1 MEDIYF
7 DDFIRHK
14 LYGSQGYYK
23 SSLTINEKNDFIT
36 SPNISDFFGNVIG
49 KFIAEKIH
57 NKFNKEKFN
66 VIEIGSNDGTLSL
79 HVLDYLSKFN
89 NKIYQQVNFFLVEQN
104 LNLEKKI
111 NRNLNRH
118 KNKFEICSNLEEINS
133 ENKNSFIFCNELF
146 DSLPFHRCIFREG
159 KLYEILISKTNGKYI
174 ETEVEAR
181 TKLKDK
187 IMSLNFDTEAAFFFE
202 FPSDEFFDMVKSIND
217 INNNILFLSFDY
229 GDKKNILGSSKYPKG
244 TARTFHNNRVSDN
257 FYNKDV
263 DITYSIN
270 FELLSREF
278 IFYGFNEEF
287 FETQTKFLID
297 NSFLEIIDNS
307 IKSSSVDSTKLKSL
321 ISPAFMGEAF
331 KVIFFSKIV

>member
-1 MEDIYF
+1 MC
-7 DDFIRHK
+7 IR
-14 LYGSQGYYK
+14 
-23 SSLTINEKNDFIT
+23 
-36 SPNISDFFGNVIG
+36 
-49 KFIAEKIH
+49 
-57 NKFNKEKFN
+57 
-66 VIEIGSNDGTLSL
+66 
-79 HVLDYLSKFN
+79 
-89 NKIYQQVNFFLVEQN
+89 
-104 LNLEKKI
+104 
-111 NRNLNRH
+111 
-118 KNKFEICSNLEEINS
+118 
-133 ENKNSFIFCNELF
+133 
-146 DSLPFHRCIFREG
+146 DSHRCIFREG

-174 ETEVEAR
+174 EIEVEAR

-187 IMSLNFDTEAAFFFE
+187 IMSLNFDIEATFFFE
-202 FPSDEFFDMVKSIND
+202 FPSDEFFDMVKSINN

>member
-1 MEDIYF
+1 M
-7 DDFIRHK
+7 
-14 LYGSQGYYK
+14 
-23 SSLTINEKNDFIT
+23 
-36 SPNISDFFGNVIG
+36 
-49 KFIAEKIH
+49 
-57 NKFNKEKFN
+57 
-66 VIEIGSNDGTLSL
+66 
-79 HVLDYLSKFN
+79 
-89 NKIYQQVNFFLVEQN
+89 
-104 LNLEKKI
+104 
-111 NRNLNRH
+111 
-118 KNKFEICSNLEEINS
+118 
-133 ENKNSFIFCNELF
+133 
-146 DSLPFHRCIFREG
+146 
-159 KLYEILISKTNGKYI
+159 YEILISKTNGKYI
-174 ETEVEAR
+174 EIEVEAR

-187 IMSLNFDTEAAFFFE
+187 IMSLNFDIEATFFFE
-202 FPSDEFFDMVKSIND
+202 FPSDEFFDMVKSINS

-287 FETQTKFLID
+287 FETQTKFLMD

-307 IKSSSVDSTKLKSL
+307 IKSNSVDSTKLKSL

-331 KVIFFSKIV
+331 KVIFFSKIIWSNIFLR

>member
-1 MEDIYF
+1 MDLCSLIF
-7 DDFIRHK
+7 CNKSKIR
-14 LYGSQGYYK
+14 GS
-23 SSLTINEKNDFIT
+23 
-36 SPNISDFFGNVIG
+36 
-49 KFIAEKIH
+49 
-57 NKFNKEKFN
+57 
-66 VIEIGSNDGTLSL
+66 
-79 HVLDYLSKFN
+79 
-89 NKIYQQVNFFLVEQN
+89 VNFFLVEQN

-202 FPSDEFFDMVKSIND
+202 FPSDEFFDMVKSINN

-257 FYNKDV
+257 FYDNDV

>member
-1 MEDIYF
+1 
-7 DDFIRHK
+7 
-14 LYGSQGYYK
+14 
-23 SSLTINEKNDFIT
+23 
-36 SPNISDFFGNVIG
+36 
-49 KFIAEKIH
+49 
-57 NKFNKEKFN
+57 
-66 VIEIGSNDGTLSL
+66 
-79 HVLDYLSKFN
+79 
-89 NKIYQQVNFFLVEQN
+89 
-104 LNLEKKI
+104 
-111 NRNLNRH
+111 
-118 KNKFEICSNLEEINS
+118 
-133 ENKNSFIFCNELF
+133 
-146 DSLPFHRCIFREG
+146 
-159 KLYEILISKTNGKYI
+159 
-174 ETEVEAR
+174 
-181 TKLKDK
+181 
-187 IMSLNFDTEAAFFFE
+187 
-202 FPSDEFFDMVKSIND
+202 MVKSINN

-257 FYNKDV
+257 FYDNDV

-321 ISPAFMGEAF
+321 ISPALMGEAF